1 MDSSVHVAAQKML
14 LQILQIQCCYRKIFC
29 FEFLAVN
36 SRIWIPWIKKIL
48 AALQANARASLQD
61 IGAAVGLSASPCWAR
76 IKKMEEAG
84 VIEGYTVRL
93 NPQALGLA
101 DSVLVMVTLDSHSDN
116 TLEKFGEVLATIP
129 EVVEAHLVSGEYD
142 YLLRIVVK
150 DTRDY
155 ERLLREKLY
164 KIKGIRH
171 SQSSFV
177 LRTLKKPTC
186 LRGGCEGSD
195 EADAEPGRR
204 VSRLNAWRGAGRAA
218 PVHGD
223 AQQEHGH
230 DHGAGLGIVEQR
242 KLEVQQLA
250 QPAGSHK
257 AQNRRHADIHLP
269 AVQRV
274 GQQLRRSAG
283 RVP

>member
-1 MDSSVHVAAQKML
+1 MDSTMHVAVQKML
-14 LQILQIQCCYRKIFC
+14 LHFLQIGACYRKFC
-29 FEFLAVN
+29 CDCLKSDKFKAMDTLD
-36 SRIWIPWIKKIL
+36 KKIL
-48 AALQANARASLQD
+48 AALQANARASLQE

-171 SQSSFV
+171 SQSCFV
-177 LRTLKKPTC
+177 LRTLK
-186 LRGGCEGSD
+186 R
-195 EADAEPGRR
+195 ADLP
-204 VSRLNAWRGAGRAA
+204 
-218 PVHGD
+218 
-223 AQQEHGH
+223 
-230 DHGAGLGIVEQR
+230 LGV
-242 KLEVQQLA
+242 
-250 QPAGSHK
+250 
-257 AQNRRHADIHLP
+257 
-269 AVQRV
+269 
-274 GQQLRRSAG
+274 
-283 RVP
+283 